1 MAALGP
7 YERKPQIAVAV
18 SGGADSMAL
27 ALLADRWARARG
39 GRVRALTVD
48 HGLRSAAAGEAR
60 QVGRWLRARGI
71 AHATLQWRGPK
82 PKANLQAAA
91 RGARYDLLSSWC
103 ARHGVLHLLT
113 AHHAN
118 DQAETFLLRLA
129 RGSGAEG
136 LASSPAVLE
145 RAAMRVLRPLLGVPR
160 ARLVAGLARAG
171 QGWVED
177 PTNADTAHARVR
189 MRALAAPLAAEGLT
203 ASRLVATARH
213 LARARAA
220 LERDTA
226 AFLARALRLDPAGFA
241 RLDRAA
247 LCAADP
253 EWRLRALARVVRTLG
268 GEAHRPRMAG
278 LEALC
283 HALRARDFRGRT
295 LGGCTFA
302 PAGADA
308 VWVCREAGTLAP
320 PIALVAGAPWDGR
333 FVSAESRAGLVLG
346 PLGAEGWRRALDDM
360 EGAGME
366 GVANALRRRFPPQ
379 ARASLP
385 AIFDRRGVL
394 AAPHLG
400 FVRRGA
406 RFSLPSVTF
415 APAEALLSAPFAVV

>member
-1 MAALGP
+1 MVALGP
-7 YERKPQIAVAV
+7 YERRPQIAGAV

-27 ALLADRWARARG
+27 TLLADRWARARG

-48 HGLRSAAAGEAR
+48 HGLRAAAAGEAR
-60 QVGRWLRARGI
+60 QVGRWMRARGI
-71 AHATLQWRGPK
+71 AHATLHWRGPK
-82 PKANLQAAA
+82 PKVNIQAAA
-91 RGARYDLLSSWC
+91 RDARYDLLSSWC

-113 AHHAN
+113 AHHAD

-136 LASSPAVLE
+136 LASSPVVLE
-145 RAAMRVLRPLLGVPR
+145 RPAMRVLRPLLGVPR
-160 ARLVAGLARAG
+160 ARLVAELARAG

-189 MRALAAPLAAEGLT
+189 MRALATPLAAEGLT

-241 RLDRAA
+241 RLDREA
-247 LCAADP
+247 LRAADP

-268 GEAHRPRMAG
+268 GEAHRPRMDG

-283 HALRARDFRGRT
+283 QALLARDFRGRT
-295 LGGCTFA
+295 LGGCIID
-302 PAGADA
+302 PAGMDA
-308 VWVCREAGTLAP
+308 VLVCREAGTLAP
-320 PIALVAGAPWDGR
+320 PIALVAGVPWDGR
-333 FVSAESRAGLVLG
+333 FISTESRARLVLG
-346 PLGAEGWRRALDDM
+346 ALGPEGWRRVLDEL
-360 EGAGME
+360 EGAGMAGAAE
-366 GVANALRRRFPPQ
+366 ALRRRFPPK

-385 AIFDRRGVL
+385 AIFDRRGLL

-400 FVRRGA
+400 FVRRGTRA
-406 RFSLPSVTF
+406 LPPFVAFS
-415 APAEALLSAPFAVV
+415 PAEALLSAPFAVV